1 MTQLNFAR
9 DINGFNTFGP
19 SFADDNQQVALAAN
33 TEKTVTAPTESSEYL
48 AVFAYEPGAKVWVA
62 PDATATV
69 PGSSFAATPCQ
80 LNPAARYIES
90 GTVLHFITDDTT
102 AQVGVSFYAITL

>member
-9 DINGFNTFGP
+9 DINGFNTYGP
-19 SFADDNQQVALAAN
+19 SFADDNQQVKLAAN
-33 TEKTVTAPTESSEYL
+33 AEKTATAPTESEWYL
-48 AVFAYEPGAKVWVA
+48 AVFSYEPGTKVWVA

-69 PGSSFAATPCQ
+69 PGANFAATPCQ
-80 LNPAARYIES
+80 LNPATRYVAR
-90 GTVLHFITDDTT
+90 GTVLHFITDDTN